1 MKKIQVLF
9 LFSFVTAV
17 LFSCGQNNNKTET
30 KKEQKEKKDL
40 SKHSQA
46 TFASGCF
53 WCMEGV
59 YESVKGV
66 EEVISGYAGGKE
78 PNPTY
83 ELVGSHTT
91 NYAETVQVYYDSSVV
106 TYPTLLKVYFGSQ
119 DATQVNGQGPDEGA
133 SYRSIIFYNNP
144 TEKVEVEKYIAEIQ
158 KNYDKPVAAQV
169 VPFEKFWMAE
179 DYHQDYI
186 QHNPDVPYV
195 QQESIPRI
203 KRFQKQFPELIKPDH
218 KF

>member
-1 MKKIQVLF
+1 MKKIHYLFFF
-9 LFSFVTAV
+9 LFITAV
-17 LFSCGQNNNKTET
+17 LFSCAQSTPKTET
-30 KKEQKEKKDL
+30 KKEQKDL
-40 SKHSQA
+40 SKYSQA

-66 EEVISGYAGGKE
+66 EEAVSGYAGGNE

-83 ELVGSHTT
+83 EQVGSHTT
-91 NYAETVQVYYDSSVV
+91 GHAETVQVYYDSSVV
-106 TYPTLLKVYFGSQ
+106 SYPTLLKVYFGSQ
-119 DATQVNGQGPDEGA
+119 DPTQVNGQGPDEGE
-133 SYRSIIFYNNP
+133 SYRSIIFYRNP
-144 TEKVEVEKYIAEIQ
+144 IEKNEVEKYITEIQ
-158 KNYDKPVAAQV
+158 KNYPKAIAAQV
-169 VPFEKFWMAE
+169 VPFEKFWKAE

-195 QQESIPRI
+195 KMESIPRI
-203 KRFQKQFPELIKPDH
+203 RRFQKQYPELIKPDH